1 MKQKFKLKINGRMI
15 VFLLLFVIL
24 GVSCPTTFLRASN
37 FASILLNI
45 SLYGIMTCGM
55 TFPALIA
62 GPDLSVGGMVCISS
76 AIFVRTILASD
87 GTMGGLL
94 LGAVFALIVAAA
106 FGCLHG
112 VFVHYFRMPSF
123 LVTLSLQYIL
133 FGAGQLV
140 TGSKILMCTKPDF
153 ILTLGNGN
161 LFGIATP
168 VYVFAVI
175 AIVLYLLLNKTVFGR
190 KVFAVGGNKSASA
203 LCGICVP
210 RITILAYI
218 VSSVCACLA
227 GILLSAIN
235 QQATPAAGNG
245 YEGEVLL
252 CIVMGGTIMGTGI
265 GSMGGAL
272 YGTLF
277 IGLLNN
283 GMRLLGI
290 PSHYQTLIKGSL
302 IVIAVAIDVYSNNRA
317 ATAGFYR
324 KKENVENKGGTQSG
338 ND

>member
-1 MKQKFKLKINGRMI
+1 MKLTTKQLTLCAVLTALALALSYLENFFPLSLAIPIPGIKLGLANI
-15 VFLLLFVIL
+15 VTVFALYALGPGQALL
-24 GVSCPTTFLRASN
+24 
-37 FASILLNI
+37 
-45 SLYGIMTCGM
+45 
-55 TFPALIA
+55 
-62 GPDLSVGGMVCISS
+62 
-76 AIFVRTILASD
+76 ILA
-87 GTMGGLL
+87 GRCL

-123 LVTLSLQYIL
+123 LVTLSSQYIL